1 MQELNVLTEQIL
13 KYSFQV
19 HSELG
24 PGLLESS
31 YKECLYYVLNKNG
44 IYTEKE
50 KGLPLIFQEIKL
62 DIGYRLDLLVEN
74 KVVVEIKAIEA
85 FTDIHTAQ
93 VLTYL
98 KLSGCKV
105 GLLLNF
111 NTTQLK
117 NGIKRL
123 VL

>member
-1 MQELNVLTEQIL
+1 MKELNELTNNIL
-13 KYSFQV
+13 RYAFKV
-19 HSELG
+19 HTELG

-31 YKECLYYVLNKNG
+31 YKECLYYALNKNG

-50 KGLPLIFQEIKL
+50 KPLPLVYENIKM
-62 DIGYRLDLLVEN
+62 DIGYRVDLLVEHSI
-74 KVVVEIKAIEA
+74 VVEIKTVEK
-85 FTDIHTAQ
+85 FTDVHIAQ

-98 KLSGCKV
+98 KLSRSKI

-111 NTTQLK
+111 HTAHLK
-117 NGIKRL
+117 SGIKRL

>member
-1 MQELNVLTEQIL
+1 MEDLNKLTEQIL
-13 KYSFQV
+13 KYAFKV
-19 HSELG
+19 HTELG

-31 YKECLYYVLNKNG
+31 YKECLFYVLNKNG

-50 KGLPLIFQEIKL
+50 KALPLLYEEVKME
-62 DIGYRLDLLVEN
+62 IGYRVDLMVEY
-74 KVVVEIKAIEA
+74 KVIVEIKTVEA
-85 FTDIHTAQ
+85 FAEVHTAQ

-111 NTTQLK
+111 HTAHLK

-123 VL
+123 IL

>member
-1 MQELNVLTEQIL
+1 MEDLNSITEQIL
-13 KYSFQV
+13 KYAFRV
-19 HSELG
+19 HTELG

-31 YKECLYYVLNKNG
+31 YKECLCYELNKNG

-50 KGLPLIFQEIKL
+50 KPLPLVYQEVKL
-62 DIGYRLDLLVEN
+62 EIGYRVDLLVDG
-74 KVVVEIKAIEA
+74 KIIVEVKAVDA
-85 FTDIHTAQ
+85 LNDIHTAQ

-98 KLSGCKV
+98 KLSGCKI

-111 NTTQLK
+111 HTKHLK
-117 NGIKRL
+117 EGIKRL